1 MAYTHYET
9 VLADSSDSLN
19 ALMAS
24 RVREGWQP
32 YGNPICIQ
40 LDQTH
45 KRFQLVQAIVKGTP
59 DGGGGSGPISSAD
72 ISDASATGKEVLTS
86 ADQPAAR
93 AAIGAGTSNFSG
105 SYSDLS
111 NKPTIP
117 AAPGTGDAGKLQA
130 GTDTTQTLWTAK
142 MIHDEIKRQID
153 AIP

>member
-1 MAYTHYET
+1 MSYTHYET
-9 VLADSSDSLN
+9 VFADHADELQDKMTAKISD
-19 ALMAS
+19 
-24 RVREGWQP
+24 GWQP
-32 YGNPICIQ
+32 YGNPICITLQ
-40 LDQTH
+40 QTH
-45 KRFQLVQAIVKGTP
+45 KTFQLVQAIVKGTP

-72 ISDASATGKEVLTS
+72 ITDASATGKSVLTS

-105 SYSDLS
+105 SYVDLS

-117 AAPGTGDAGKLQA
+117 AAPGNGDAGKLQA

-142 MIHDEIKRQID
+142 IIHDEIKRQIS